1 MTLMIVLAAL
11 ALGLVAMLVQSV
23 VVRSRR
29 QRRRA
34 ERKERHARI
43 AREWKFLGS
52 AFGPRPRRL
61 TQRGPDDAD
70 D

>member
-1 MTLMIVLAAL
+1 MLIILAAL
-11 ALGLVAMLVQSV
+11 ALVLVAMLVQSA

-61 TQRGPDDAD
+61 TQPGEDDAD